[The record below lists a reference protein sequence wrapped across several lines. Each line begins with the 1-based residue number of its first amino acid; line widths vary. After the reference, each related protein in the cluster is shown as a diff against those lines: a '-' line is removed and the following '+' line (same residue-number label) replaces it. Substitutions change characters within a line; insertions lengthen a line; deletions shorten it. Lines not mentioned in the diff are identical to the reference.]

1 MSTYGALIA
10 ATFTP
15 FHPDG
20 SLHLERIPELVERLN
35 TDGLQGVFVCG
46 TNGEGP
52 NMTSEER
59 MQVVETYMSAVAGR
73 LRVIVHVGHPSI
85 AEARRLAAHAA
96 AAGADACSAVAGFY
110 FKPSSAENLA
120 DCMADIAAGAP
131 ELPFY
136 YYHIPHLTGVSIDA
150 DAFLRHARSRIPNL
164 AGIKYTATTLHEF
177 QSMTRQWKDSYEILF
192 GLDELMLPALSV
204 GAGTFIGSTYTF
216 AAPLYHRTL
225 EHFKAGRLIE
235 AEENH
240 AYLVEM
246 VRILLR
252 FPPIPAQKCI
262 MRMMGIDLGPSRLP
276 LVNLSSAQ
284 ETELRQGLEKLDF
297 FRTVEEARMSISAC

>member
-1 MSTYGALIA
+1 MSTYGDLIA

-15 FHPDG
+15 FHANG
-20 SLHLERIPELVERLN
+20 TLNLSKIPELVDHLCR
-35 TDGLQGVFVCG
+35 DGVQGVFICG

-52 NMTSEER
+52 NMTIQER
-59 MQVVETYMSAVAGR
+59 MQVAEAYMSAVRGR
-73 LRVIVHVGHPSI
+73 LRVIVHVGHTSI
-85 AEARRLAAHAA
+85 AEARTLAAHAA
-96 AAGADACSAVAGFY
+96 AIGADACSAVAGFY
-110 FKPSSAENLA
+110 FKPASAGNLV

-136 YYHIPHLTGVSIDA
+136 YYHIPHLTGVAIDV
-150 DAFLRHARSRIPNL
+150 DDFLKTAGDRIPNL
-164 AGIKYTATTLHEF
+164 AGVKYTATTLHEF
-177 QSMTRQWKDSYEILF
+177 QSLTRRWKHQYDILF

-216 AAPLYHRTL
+216 AAPLYHNTL
-225 EHFKAGRLIE
+225 EHFKAGRLAE

-240 AYLVEM
+240 AYLVEV

-252 FPPIPAQKCI
+252 YPPIPAQKCI

-276 LVNLSSAQ
+276 LVNLTLTQ
-284 ETELRQGLEKLDF
+284 ESELKNALEHIDF
-297 FRTVEEARMSISAC
+297 FKTVEASRLSITSC